1 MEVVFHKVERRG
13 GTISDMEKCTGKQCS
28 KNTIQILMGAA
39 RNITVD
45 SNILKKDAET
55 VITACHTQGTIG
67 EAHKSVLIKKADG
80 MKILAG
86 LFVKKEKK
94 YEQAAMKIIDG
105 VSEDKIL
112 NELVS
117 YNVFISDQIKSEQE
131 RNKQILNMLMS

>member
-1 MEVVFHKVERRG
+1 
-13 GTISDMEKCTGKQCS
+13 MEKCTGKQCS
-28 KNTIQILMGAA
+28 ENTIQILMGAA

-86 LFVKKEKK
+86 LFMSMAKK
-94 YEQAAMKIIDG
+94 YEQAAMKLIDG

-117 YNVFISDQIKSEQE
+117 YNVSIGDQIKSEQDCY
-131 RNKQILNMLMS
+131 KQVLNMFMT